1 MKKPKSIIPEFM
13 IKNPDD
19 IFMFLMPLR
28 LKLDYED
35 YGNSHFSVA
44 VKNLT
49 KNEFFI
55 TELSPELFFTKFRF
69 HQPYK
74 RGKQYKQIN
83 KILKLSKKKFRINT
97 QLPKARYDT
106 TLEKYMQDENDREI
120 VQLLGWKRDNLE
132 IAKKISCC
140 VIEEE
145 NYNVV
150 IPHYAIAIYYYY
162 RTTVMR
168 EATLRC
174 KLEDLYIATHN
185 DGDDASIIIPKYV
198 AQAEAPFIC
207 RFATQEEARKRFE
220 AIGAFIPAYVKY
232 IEQKIGTA
240 PQDIPIKAKF
250 PLEDTF
256 FIEAKVH
263 EFTYKGKKSFF
274 VHEFVNDNSEISFKR
289 LQVLREH
296 KQSSINID
304 RLENLPVV
312 SKEIPQTTTEVLKA
326 ESANKRKQ
334 HLTTRTRRRGCDS
347 LSGVDISEDTVTI
360 EGIEKLFK
368 LYKEEMSHE
377 VTDQSLTESSKS
389 AEKRIRKTRIS
400 NEYERKQ
407 QEKKEYTHNF
417 DEFHQY
423 INYLKQQSDINNF
436 TVSSNQNMEQVIDIY
451 TDREHHKCNI
461 EGRQRQY
468 ITATFQYKKIYV
480 GLLELENKPGTATS
494 TWVISS
500 VNPVNQSVFDKFLSH
515 FVDEDKKI
523 NDMKEEYKNNMQM
536 QFSTKNHERS
546 ESLSEEDLMKWM
558 VGVLG
563 KLIKSR
569 W

>member
-1 MKKPKSIIPEFM
+1 MKKHKSIIPEFM

-19 IFMFLMPLR
+19 IFIFLMPLR
-28 LKLDYED
+28 LKLDYEN

-49 KNEFFI
+49 KNEFFT

-74 RGKQYKQIN
+74 RGKQYKQTKN
-83 KILKLSKKKFRINT
+83 ILKLSKKKFRINT

-106 TLEKYMQDENDREI
+106 ALEKYMEDEKDREI

-132 IAKKISCC
+132 IAKKIPCC

-198 AQAEAPFIC
+198 TQAEAPFIC
-207 RFATQEEARKRFE
+207 RFATQQESLKRFE
-220 AIGAFIPAYVKY
+220 AIGAFIPAYVKH
-232 IEQKIGTA
+232 IEQKIGTV

-250 PLEDTF
+250 PLEDIF

-274 VHEFVNDNSEISFKR
+274 VHELLNDNSEIGFKR

-296 KQSSINID
+296 KQSSINMNE
-304 RLENLPVV
+304 LENLPVL
-312 SKEIPQTTTEVLKA
+312 SKEIPQTTTEVLKIEGA
-326 ESANKRKQ
+326 SKRKQ
-334 HLTTRTRRRGCDS
+334 HNTTRTRRRRCDS
-347 LSGVDISEDTVTI
+347 LSNVEISEDTVTT
-360 EGIEKLFK
+360 EGADKLFK

-377 VTDQSLTESSKS
+377 VTDQSLTESPKS
-389 AEKRIRKTRIS
+389 TEKKIRKTRIS
-400 NEYERKQ
+400 NEYNNKKQ

-423 INYLKQQSDINNF
+423 MNFLKGQEVIKNLVVLD
-436 TVSSNQNMEQVIDIY
+436 NQKMEQVIDSF
-451 TDREHHKCNI
+451 TDRENPKCSI
-461 EGRQRQY
+461 EGRPRQY
-468 ITATFQYKKIYV
+468 ITATFQYKQTYV
-480 GLLELENKPGTATS
+480 GLLELENRQGTATS
-494 TWVISS
+494 TWVVSS
-500 VNPVNQSVFDKFLSH
+500 KEPVTQEVFDKFLH
-515 FVDEDKKI
+515 HYIDENLHITNIKKLYKKNI
-523 NDMKEEYKNNMQM
+523 NIK
-536 QFSTKNHERS
+536 FSTKNHERG
-546 ESLSEEDLMKWM
+546 ESLNEEDLVKWM
-558 VGVLG
+558 VGVLE
-563 KLIKSR
+563 KTIK
-569 W
+569 

>member
-49 KNEFFI
+49 KNEFFT

-83 KILKLSKKKFRINT
+83 NILKLSKKKFRINT
-97 QLPKARYDT
+97 QLPKAKYDT

-174 KLEDLYIATHN
+174 KLEDLYIAAHN

-198 AQAEAPFIC
+198 TQAEAPFIC
-207 RFATQEEARKRFE
+207 RFATQEESLERFE
-220 AIGAFIPAYVKY
+220 AIGAFVPAYVKH
-232 IEQKIGTA
+232 IEQKRGTA

-250 PLEDTF
+250 PVEDTF

-263 EFTYKGKKSFF
+263 EFIYKGKKSFF
-274 VHEFVNDNSEISFKR
+274 VHELVNDNSEIGFKS

-296 KQSSINID
+296 KQSSIDID
-304 RLENLPVV
+304 GLENLPVV

-326 ESANKRKQ
+326 EGASKRKQ
-334 HLTTRTRRRGCDS
+334 HLTTQTRRRGCDS
-347 LSGVDISEDTVTI
+347 LSCVDISEDTVTT
-360 EGIEKLFK
+360 EGIDKLFK

-389 AEKRIRKTRIS
+389 VEKRIRKTRIS

-417 DEFHQY
+417 DEFHLYMNFLEGQEV
-423 INYLKQQSDINNF
+423 IKNLVVSD
-436 TVSSNQNMEQVIDIY
+436 NQKMEQVIDSFI
-451 TDREHHKCNI
+451 DRENPKCSI
-461 EGRQRQY
+461 EGRPRQY
-468 ITATFQYKKIYV
+468 ITAIFQYKQTYV
-480 GLLELENKPGTATS
+480 GLLELENRSGSAAS

-500 VNPVNQSVFDKFLSH
+500 KEPVTQELFDRFLH
-515 FVDEDKKI
+515 HYVDEDLYI
-523 NDMKEEYKNNMQM
+523 SDIKNKYEKNTHLK
-536 QFSTKNHERS
+536 FSTKNHERG
-546 ESLSEEDLMKWM
+546 ESLNEEDLMKWM
-558 VGVLG
+558 VGMLC
-563 KLIKSR
+563 KCF
-569 W
+569 